1 MTGNHWKLPLNLA
14 VGFHLLVGLSAV
26 YLPDIF
32 DAKPRYEDI
41 YTVNLV
47 NLTEQPATPESQSTP
62 EPQVEPLQ
70 ETVPDKAVS
79 IAPSA
84 PEPVAAPP
92 KAVSIKP
99 LRKKKKKKIV
109 KKPEPQKSNQDAL
122 KRQRLAE
129 MLRAQQEA
137 DEQARLLAEEA
148 AREKKMLQQVRTK
161 PTTRNNTATAKT
173 TSSTRSGGQLNS
185 IEKQYYATLTSRLQ
199 SLWSLPE
206 YKTWDPSLSA
216 NVVITI
222 RKNGEIADSFF
233 EKKSGDRIFD
243 RFVTKTLQD
252 VGKLPP
258 IPPVLKKQR
267 LEIGLIFSPGQIR

>member
-47 NLTEQPATPESQSTP
+47 NLTEQSAAPELQSAP
-62 EPQVEPLQ
+62 EPQVEQPQ
-70 ETVPDKAVS
+70 ETVPPQAVS
-79 IAPSA
+79 IAPPA
-84 PEPVAAPP
+84 PQSVAAPP

-109 KKPEPQKSNQDAL
+109 KKPEPQKTNQDAL

-129 MLRAQQEA
+129 MLKAQQEA

-148 AREKKMLQQVRTK
+148 AREKKMLQQVRNK
-161 PTTRNNTATAKT
+161 PVAKSTNTSRK
-173 TSSTRSGGQLNS
+173 SSSSARPGGQLS
-185 IEKQYYATLTSRLQ
+185 TIEKQYYAALTSRLQ
-199 SLWSLPE
+199 ALWSLPE

-267 LEIGLIFSPGQIR
+267 LEIGLIFSPGNIR

>member
-1 MTGNHWKLPLNLA
+1 MTGNHWKIPLNLA

-32 DAKPRYEDI
+32 DVKPRYEDI

-47 NLTEQPATPESQSTP
+47 NLTEQPAAPESISAP
-62 EPQVEPLQ
+62 EPQSKPLQ
-70 ETVPDKAVS
+70 ETVPEKAVS
-79 IAPSA
+79 VAPPA
-84 PEPVAAPP
+84 PEPLAAPP

-109 KKPEPQKSNQDAL
+109 KKPEPQKTNQDAL
-122 KRQRLAE
+122 KRQKLAE
-129 MLRAQQEA
+129 MLKAQQEA

-161 PTTRNNTATAKT
+161 PTPRNTNSTGDTP
-173 TSSTRSGGQLNS
+173 SSARSGGQLSS
-185 IEKQYYATLTSRLQ
+185 IETQYYATINSRLQ

-216 NVVITI
+216 SVVITI